1 MEPEAQPADPAEE
14 AEYWW
19 QRWGAAKRLLSAAL
33 DNAALFQE
41 RAKDAREAYY
51 AAKAAAAQARG
62 SGSGQAPRVP

>member
-41 RAKDAREAYY
+41 RTKDAREAYY